1 LGSDS
6 EVNIQV
12 NLDDAYTMLKKR
24 GLEPNG
30 DVQQKFT
37 NECARKMDAYV
48 PMSAGAGAHMKNPPL
63 RVIEKDRII
72 FNTPYA
78 RFQYYG
84 KVMIGIYSRSP
95 WAMSGERKIVT
106 NRDLT
111 YHGAPMR
118 GKMWDKRMW
127 ADKKTVII
135 DNVAKAAGGK
145 AK

>member
-1 LGSDS
+1 M
-6 EVNIQV
+6 NIQV

-30 DVQQKFT
+30 RIQRLFT
-37 NECARKMDAYV
+37 SECARAMDPYV
-48 PMSAGAGAHMKNPPL
+48 PFRQGILKNT
-63 RVIEKDRII
+63 RII
-72 FNTPYA
+72 GIDSVTYNTPYA

-84 KVMIGIYSRSP
+84 KVMIGIHSRSP
-95 WAMSGERKIVT
+95 FAMKGERKIVT
-106 NRDLT
+106 DRDLT

>member
-30 DVQQKFT
+30 RIQRLFT
-37 NECARKMDAYV
+37 SECARYMDAYV
-48 PMSAGAGAHMKNPPL
+48 PFRQGILKNT
-63 RVIEKDRII
+63 RII
-72 FNTPYA
+72 GIDSVTYNTPYA

-84 KVMIGIYSRSP
+84 KVMIGIHSRSP
-95 WAMSGERKIVT
+95 FAMKGERKIVT
-106 NRDLT
+106 DRDLT

>member
-12 NLDDAYTMLKKR
+12 NLDDAGKMLRKR

-30 DVQQKFT
+30 RVQKIFT
-37 NECARKMDAYV
+37 MECARAMDPYV
-48 PMSAGAGAHMKNPPL
+48 PFRQGILKNT
-63 RVIEKDRII
+63 RII
-72 FNTPYA
+72 GIDSVTYNTPYA